1 MILPIITA
9 NINQKLPII
18 ESEIALN
25 GKVIQVME
33 SSGITQLRIAVN
45 DDYDTVVLVEYDS
58 SISPSRILDNDYV
71 NIFGNYIGLFTK
83 KAS

>member
-33 SSGITQLRIAVN
+33 SSGTTQLRIVVN
-45 DDYDTVVLVEYDS
+45 DDYDTVVLVEYKPQYTHDQT
-58 SISPSRILDNDYV
+58 IEAPLIKRQETILWA
-71 NIFGNYIGLFTK
+71 LK
-83 KAS
+83 

>member
-33 SSGITQLRIAVN
+33 SSGTTQLRIAVN
-45 DDYDTVVLVEYDS
+45 DDYDTVVLVEYRPQYTHDQT
-58 SISPSRILDNDYV
+58 IEIPLIKRQETILWA
-71 NIFGNYIGLFTK
+71 LK
-83 KAS
+83 

>member
-33 SSGITQLRIAVN
+33 SSGTTQLRIAVN
-45 DDYDTVVLVEYDS
+45 DDYEYHPETKIARNKTMFVFNAEIMQKLDDLEDF
-58 SISPSRILDNDYV
+58 ILKGV
-71 NIFGNYIGLFTK
+71 
-83 KAS
+83 S